1 MRLVDKGMHRVEGD
15 WLEEA
20 GGEQEWETGH

>member
-1 MRLVDKGMHRVEGD
+1 MRPVDRGVHTVEGD

-20 GGEQEWETGH
+20 GGEQEWEMGH